1 MSTSG
6 EEERERLKQEY
17 KEHYRKIKEAKE
29 RLKQTE
35 KKGRIAQA
43 LNDMNAD
50 EILGSVDEF
59 LGKVRDKVNL
69 SEAKFDMAMD
79 SLEDEDL
86 SETARRAN
94 QQERDEEI
102 KKQKA
107 KETLKQV
114 KAEMGMLY
122 SEIEKTAD
130 EIQAKKTIGTKKEVN
145 DSDLNKS
152 EEEN

>member
-102 KKQKA
+102 KKQKQ
-107 KETLKQV
+107 KRP
-114 KAEMGMLY
+114 
-122 SEIEKTAD
+122 
-130 EIQAKKTIGTKKEVN
+130 
-145 DSDLNKS
+145 LNK
-152 EEEN
+152 

>member
-29 RLKQTE
+29 RLKATE
-35 KKGRIAQA
+35 KKGKIAQA

-50 EILGSVDEF
+50 ELLGTVDEF
-59 LGKVRDKVNL
+59 LGKVREKVNL

-86 SETARRAN
+86 SDTAQKVK

-107 KETLKQV
+107 KDTLKQV

-130 EIQAKKTIGTKKEVN
+130 ETHAKKTIGTKKEDNDQEADTSAEVN
-145 DSDLNKS
+145 
-152 EEEN
+152 

>member
-29 RLKQTE
+29 RLKATE
-35 KKGRIAQA
+35 KKGKIAQA

-50 EILGSVDEF
+50 ELLGSVDEF
-59 LGKVRDKVNL
+59 LGKVREKVNL

-86 SETARRAN
+86 SDTARKAK

-107 KETLKQV
+107 KDTLKQV

-130 EIQAKKTIGTKKEVN
+130 EIHAKKTIGTKKEDN
-145 DSDLNKS
+145 DQEADSTA
-152 EEEN
+152 E

>member
-1 MSTSG
+1 
-6 EEERERLKQEY
+6 
-17 KEHYRKIKEAKE
+17 
-29 RLKQTE
+29 
-35 KKGRIAQA
+35 
-43 LNDMNAD
+43 MNAD

-102 KKQKA
+102 KKQKQ
-107 KETLKQV
+107 KRP
-114 KAEMGMLY
+114 
-122 SEIEKTAD
+122 
-130 EIQAKKTIGTKKEVN
+130 
-145 DSDLNKS
+145 LNK
-152 EEEN
+152 